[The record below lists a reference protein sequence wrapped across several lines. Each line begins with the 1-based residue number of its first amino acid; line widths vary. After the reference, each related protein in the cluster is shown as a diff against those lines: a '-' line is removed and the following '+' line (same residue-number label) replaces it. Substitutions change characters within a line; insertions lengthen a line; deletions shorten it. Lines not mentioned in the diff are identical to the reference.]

1 MKLKIHNKK
10 GFWGGAFLLLLAVFY
25 IPTLMNNITDMDTT
39 MRIGKTILIITA
51 CALFGVTGVYRGI
64 NSKCAK
70 EDAQEDDE
78 RKKLVDIKTKSS
90 AFIVTFLF
98 SIFLALVLA
107 ISIGITKNNNFTG
120 IFVGVGIMPTIMIIA
135 YICANIYQN
144 KRN

>member
-78 RKKLVDIKTKSS
+78 RKKLVDILSL
-90 AFIVTFLF
+90 IH
-98 SIFLALVLA
+98 
-107 ISIGITKNNNFTG
+107 ISE
-120 IFVGVGIMPTIMIIA
+120 PTRLGMISYA
-135 YICANIYQN
+135 VFCL
-144 KRN
+144 K